1 MATSTLKILREL
13 NDYTQ
18 EYVAEDVLGISQTT
32 YARLEQSPSKITAE
46 QAQKLA
52 DLYNVSLANL
62 LSEATPIITFKDSVK
77 ENQHNQAGGNGYVHH
92 NNPTFQVDNE
102 LIIAIRQ
109 QNELLMKQNAE
120 LMELVKALGG
130 KLAGGRE

>member
-18 EYVAEDVLGISQTT
+18 EYIAEDVLAVSLST
-32 YARLEQSPSKITAE
+32 YSRLEQDPSKISAI
-46 QAQKLA
+46 QAQKLC

-77 ENQHNQAGGNGYVHH
+77 ENQNNNCGGNGYVQT
-92 NNPTFQVDNE
+92 NNPTINTDSE
-102 LIIAIRQ
+102 LTKTILA
-109 QNELLMKQNAE
+109 QNELFAKQNAA
-120 LMELVKALGG
+120 LMELVKVLGE
-130 KLAGGRE
+130 KLAQL

>member
-62 LSEATPIITFKDSVK
+62 LSEATPIITFKESVK
-77 ENQHNQAGGNGYVHH
+77 ENTQSGTNGFSQNQNVQFDEA
-92 NNPTFQVDNE
+92 TRKILQE
-102 LIIAIRQ
+102 
-109 QNELLMKQNAE
+109 QNEFLIKQNIE

-130 KLAGGRE
+130 KLAGGKE

>member
-1 MATSTLKILREL
+1 MATSTLKILREV

-18 EYVAEDVLGISQTT
+18 DYIAEEVLGISKST
-32 YARLEQSPSKITAE
+32 YARLEQDPSKINAAH
-46 QAQKLA
+46 AQRLA

-77 ENQHNQAGGNGYVHH
+77 ANNNGTTGYQHSNT
-92 NNPTFQVDNE
+92 NNFHEGEVKALKE
-102 LIIAIRQ
+102 
-109 QNELLMKQNAE
+109 QNELLIKQNAE

-130 KLAGGRE
+130 KLAGGNDGK